1 MQVNEYHKPNSLDEA
16 ITLLRRT
23 TPRTAVLAGGTWLN
37 GEAPRDIEAVVD
49 IGGLGL
55 NQIIRQSSPPLMRL
69 GATATLQVLIESLRD
84 VPGLDVLAITAHAM
98 AARNIRNQAT
108 LGGAIV
114 TADSSSPLVTALLA
128 CDAELVIQADEEHT
142 VTLSGFLAY
151 RQRMLVEGI
160 LITEIRVPIPST
172 NTRAVYQRVARTPR
186 DYPIVCAVA
195 RCAMNNGIAGNVR
208 VACGG
213 VASTP
218 IRLNAIEFALEK
230 KLVAE
235 HLDQA
240 IHSAIGALTPQGDW
254 LGSGEYRK
262 ETARVLVQR
271 ALAEAAG
278 LPMRAGKHSV

>member
-1 MQVNEYHKPNSLDEA
+1 MNQYHKPNSLDEA
-16 ITLLRRT
+16 IALIRRK

-37 GEAPRDIEAVVD
+37 GEAPHAVEAVVD
-49 IGGLGL
+49 IGELGL
-55 NQIIRQSSPPLMRL
+55 NQVVRQDRPPLMRL
-69 GATATLQVLIESLRD
+69 GATVTLQALVESLRD
-84 VPGLDVLAITAHAM
+84 VPGLDVLATTAHAM

-114 TADSSSPLVTALLA
+114 TADASSPLVTALLA
-128 CDAELVIQADEEHT
+128 CDAELVIQADEERT

-151 RQRMLVEGI
+151 RQRMLAEGI
-160 LITEIRVPIPST
+160 LITEVRMPVPSA

-186 DYPIVCAVA
+186 DYPIVCVVA

-235 HLDQA
+235 HLGQA

-254 LGSGEYRK
+254 LGSSEYRK
-262 ETARVLVQR
+262 EMARVLVQR
-271 ALAEAAG
+271 AFAEAAG
-278 LPMRAGKHSV
+278 LPMQAGKPSA